1 MQRIALKRI
10 CDQTR
15 ATECPL
21 IHSTVVLYVC
31 TVVCDIVL
39 HTVGNALFCFHQMCN
54 FGTDSL
60 CVGLFRAMTAVPCD
74 QINVILT
81 LELKVQG
88 ELVPVAH

>member
-15 ATECPL
+15 GPGCPL

-31 TVVCDIVL
+31 PVVCDIVL
-39 HTVGNALFCFHQMCN
+39 HTVGNALFRFHRMCY

-74 QINVILT
+74 
-81 LELKVQG
+81 
-88 ELVPVAH
+88 